1 MKSCKCSKTEVQ
13 RVLAKVL
20 KNAPA
25 KIKRKE
31 NTEDEESETWSRCDD
46 EENLTDMSNQC
57 DFCLLFS
64 CE

>member
-31 NTEDEESETWSRCDD
+31 NTEDEESET
-46 EENLTDMSNQC
+46 
-57 DFCLLFS
+57 
-64 CE
+64 